1 MSISLRAIAPL
12 LVPALLMVPS
22 GASGQSDAA
31 LRIAGVV
38 VSQAVQSP
46 LGHSMITLQPI
57 GREMFSDDQGRF
69 AFAGL
74 PPGRYRMR
82 VAHLGFAPKEIP
94 LDVSAD
100 STVTRVRI
108 ELDAVQVRLAT
119 VRVTAAATCTLPGR
133 PDPMKERDLVTVLD
147 QLEQNARQYRLLAD
161 SFPYSYLEERTTF
174 AVRSDSVIMARRI
187 DTLLLRSNDP
197 TWTYH
202 AGHVL
207 SDNTGQGMM
216 HLPLLSDFA
225 SDDFIKSHCFR
236 YGGVVQTLEGP
247 AVRIDFRADDK
258 LKAPD
263 VNGSILLDAASYQI
277 RSAVLQ
283 LSRIPDPM
291 SRFVSRI
298 SATTLFREVE
308 PSILVISHVH
318 GVTTMYPPR
327 LDIIATASNV
337 DDQTLLVFGFVG
349 PSPGRPSQRPH

>member
-1 MSISLRAIAPL
+1 MSISPRALACLLTSAQLIAPSC
-12 LVPALLMVPS
+12 ASAQS
-22 GASGQSDAA
+22 GAA

-38 VSQAVQSP
+38 VSQAAQSP
-46 LGHSMITLQPI
+46 LGHSMITLQPV
-57 GREMFSDDQGRF
+57 GREIFSDDQGRF
-69 AFAGL
+69 VFVGV

-82 VAHLGFAPKEIP
+82 VAHLGFAPKDIT

-133 PDPMKERDLVTVLD
+133 PDPVKERDLVIVLD

-161 SFPYSYLEERTTF
+161 SFPYSYQEERTTF
-174 AVRSDSVIMARRI
+174 AVRSDSMILARRI
-187 DTLLLRSNDP
+187 DTLLLRSDNP
-197 TWTYH
+197 TWTYR

-207 SDNTGQGMM
+207 SDNTMQGLM

-236 YGGVVQTLEGP
+236 YGGMAQTLEGP
-247 AVRIDFRADDK
+247 AVRIDFRADDR

-263 VNGSILLDAASYQI
+263 VNGSILLDASSYQI

-291 SRFVSRI
+291 SRFVSSVR
-298 SATTLFREVE
+298 ATTLFREVE
-308 PSILVISHVH
+308 PSVLVISHVH
-318 GVTTMYPPR
+318 GVTTLYPPR
-327 LDIIATASNV
+327 LDIIATASTV
-337 DDQTLLVFGFVG
+337 DDQTLLRFGFVG
-349 PSPGRPSQRPH
+349 RSPGQSSQRPH